1 VWRWWRFRSSQP
13 KGDYPQ
19 RVDWSAPYR
28 GGVHLSGYVFRDRNR
43 NGVLDAG
50 DLPMALVVVA
60 VTRPDGKT
68 FTERSNVAGF
78 ANFEM
83 SRTERDAVLR
93 KTGDYVFRVH
103 VPPGWVL
110 TTGNASQTTT
120 IVDLPGAPA
129 DLVSRNPPAPFG
141 LSPVLVIGGRV
152 GVHASA
158 GAVGPPEGLTLVALS
173 PAGET
178 ADVPLAPGGAF
189 EIPAEPGPWTLT
201 AKRAGSGESVERTF
215 VVRDAPMRLSTI
227 VLGDVDV
234 EPSGPRTTIDFESM
248 TGTPI
253 AKIPSG
259 VAGLAWNTL
268 NVIDAV
274 TGGDAY
280 TNNVTSGRYVGYGS
294 SGHPV
299 TISRAGGFDFFGASF
314 GVGHPDGEGD
324 TLRIQAFRG
333 GAAVADEELRLS
345 SLGPVRFDAAFHR
358 IDRLVLTTRHYWQ
371 LVVDDLEVGLPGVT
385 NPADPRPTG
394 STRSRRE

>member
-1 VWRWWRFRSSQP
+1 MWRWWRFRSGQP

-19 RVDWSAPYR
+19 RADWSAPYR

-43 NGVLDAG
+43 NGVLDVG

-68 FTERSNVAGF
+68 FTERSNDGGF

-83 SRTERDAVLR
+83 SRSERNAVLR
-93 KTGDYVFRVH
+93 KAGEYVFSVH

-110 TTGNASQTTT
+110 TTGNASQRTTV
-120 IVDLPGAPA
+120 VDLPGSPA
-129 DLVSRNPPAPFG
+129 DLVSRNPPRPFG
-141 LSPVLVIGGRV
+141 LAPRLVIGGRV
-152 GVHASA
+152 GVRGSE
-158 GAVGPPEGLTLVALS
+158 GAVGPPEGVTLLARG
-173 PAGET
+173 PGGEA
-178 ADVPLAPGGAF
+178 ADVPLGLGGAF
-189 EIPAEPGPWTLT
+189 EIPAGPGPWKLM
-201 AKRAGSGESVERTF
+201 ARKAGSGTGVEREL
-215 VVRDAPMRLSTI
+215 VVRDAPVRLSTI
-227 VLGDVDV
+227 VLGDPTV
-234 EPSGPRTTIDFESM
+234 EPSGRRTTIDFESM

-259 VAGLAWNTL
+259 VAGLDWFYM

-274 TGGDAY
+274 SGGDAY

-299 TISRAGGFDFFGASF
+299 TISRAGGFDFLGASF
-314 GVGHPDGEGD
+314 GVGSQEGEGE

-333 GAAVADEELRLS
+333 DTAVAEDELLLS
-345 SLGPVRFDAAFHR
+345 SLGPVRFDAAYRR

-371 LVVDDLEVGLPGVT
+371 LVVDDMEVGLPGDD
-385 NPADPRPTG
+385 PAAAPHPAAQ
-394 STRSRRE
+394 RR

>member
-1 VWRWWRFRSSQP
+1 VWRWWRFRSGQP

-19 RVDWSAPYR
+19 RADWSAPYR

-43 NGVLDAG
+43 NGVLDVG

-68 FTERSNVAGF
+68 FTERSNDGGF

-83 SRTERDAVLR
+83 SRSERNAVLR
-93 KTGDYVFRVH
+93 KAGEYVFSVH

-110 TTGNASQTTT
+110 TTGNASQRTTV
-120 IVDLPGAPA
+120 VDLPGSPA
-129 DLVSRNPPAPFG
+129 DLVSQNPPRPFG
-141 LSPVLVIGGRV
+141 LAPRLVIGGRV
-152 GVHASA
+152 GVRGSE
-158 GAVGPPEGLTLVALS
+158 GAVGPPQGVTLSARS
-173 PAGET
+173 PGGEA
-178 ADVPLAPGGAF
+178 ADVPLGLGGAF
-189 EIPAEPGPWTLT
+189 EIPAGPGPWKLI
-201 AKRAGSGESVERTF
+201 ARKAGSGTGVEREL
-215 VVRDAPMRLSTI
+215 VVRDAPVRLSTI
-227 VLGDVDV
+227 VLGDPTV
-234 EPSGPRTTIDFESM
+234 EPSGRRTTIDFESM

-259 VAGLAWNTL
+259 VAGLDWFYM

-274 TGGDAY
+274 SGGDAY

-299 TISRAGGFDFFGASF
+299 TISRAGGFDFLGASF
-314 GVGHPDGEGD
+314 GVGSQEGEGE

-333 GAAVADEELRLS
+333 DTAVAEDEVLLS
-345 SLGPVRFDAAFHR
+345 SLGPVRFDAAYRR

-371 LVVDDLEVGLPGVT
+371 LVVDDMEVGLPGED
-385 NPADPRPTG
+385 PAAAPHPAAQ
-394 STRSRRE
+394 RR